1 VLEESLNN
9 FVVVMASYYARSRSR
24 RPNEDVE
31 LDDDSEFVRPSVA
44 AAGGPESMSAELAV
58 ESCTGMGI
66 TVFPR

>member
-1 VLEESLNN
+1 MLEESLNN

-24 RPNEDVE
+24 RPNKDVE
-31 LDDDSEFVRPSVA
+31 LDDEWPSVA
-44 AAGGPESMSAELAV
+44 AAGGPESMSAELAA